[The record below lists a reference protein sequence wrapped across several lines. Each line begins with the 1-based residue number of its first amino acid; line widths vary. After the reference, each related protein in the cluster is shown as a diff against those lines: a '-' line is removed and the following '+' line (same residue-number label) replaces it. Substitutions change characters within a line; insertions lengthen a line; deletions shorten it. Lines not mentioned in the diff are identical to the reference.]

1 MARTEEL
8 GTNEPEAGDGLPVPG
23 AEDGKADLHTH
34 TTYSDGAFSPRELVT
49 KAARAGISVLA
60 ITDHD
65 HVGAIDEAAEAGRDL
80 GVTIVPGVELSVTLD
95 GKDLHILSYFIDHTD
110 RRFLDYLAFFRTER
124 LKRAERMVQKLNTL
138 NIPISLDAVLEYA
151 GIGAVGRPHIASALM
166 EAGHVGSFHEAFER
180 FIGIGGPAYETKFQ
194 MHPREAFRMVNAS
207 GGLSFLAHP
216 GRSLSEQELLELIKM
231 GLDGI
236 EVIHPSHSDQQRT
249 YYRSI
254 VDQYF
259 LLESGGSDFHGGR
272 KNDHQLFGVVTVPL
286 QVVET
291 MRSRLFS
298 P

>member
-8 GTNEPEAGDGLPVPG
+8 GTNEPAQGANLPVSP
-23 AEDGKADLHTH
+23 EDGKADLHTH
-34 TTYSDGAFSPRELVT
+34 TIYSDGALPPHELVQ
-49 KAARAGISVLA
+49 KAAAAGISTLA

-65 HVGAIDEAAEAGRDL
+65 HVGAIDEAIKAGRDL
-80 GVTIVPGVELSVTLD
+80 SVIVIPGVELSVTLD
-95 GKDLHILSYFIDHTD
+95 GKDLHILSYFIDFTNPT
-110 RRFLDYLAFFRTER
+110 LLEYLAFFRTER
-124 LKRAERMVQKLNTL
+124 LKRAERMVHKLNSL
-138 NIPISLDAVLEYA
+138 NVPLKLDRVLEHA

-166 EAGHVGSFHEAFER
+166 EEGHVGSFHEAFDR

-194 MHPREAFRMVNAS
+194 MHPQEAFRLITSS

-216 GRSLSEQELLELIKM
+216 GRYLSEQELLELIKM

-236 EVIHPSHSDQQRT
+236 EVVHPSHSDQQRE

-254 VDQYF
+254 VHQYF

-272 KNDHQLFGVVTVPL
+272 KNDDHVFGSVTVPL
-286 QVVET
+286 HVVET

-298 P
+298 Q

>member
-8 GTNEPEAGDGLPVPG
+8 GTNEPAQGASLPVSP
-23 AEDGKADLHTH
+23 EDGKADLHTH
-34 TTYSDGAFSPRELVT
+34 TTYSDGALSPQELVQ
-49 KAARAGISVLA
+49 KAAAAGISVLA

-65 HVGAIDEAAEAGRDL
+65 HVGAIDEATAAGREV
-80 GVTIVPGVELSVTLD
+80 GVTVVPGAELSVSLA
-95 GKDLHILSYFIDHTD
+95 GKDLHILAYFIDHTN
-110 RRFLDYLAFFRTER
+110 RRFLDYLAFFRGER
-124 LKRAERMVQKLNTL
+124 LRRAERIVQKLNTL
-138 NIPISLDAVLEYA
+138 NVPLKLDTVLEYA

-166 EAGHVGSFHEAFER
+166 EEGHVGSLHEAFDR

-194 MHPREAFRMVNAS
+194 LQPEEAFRLVTAS

-216 GRSLSEQELLELIKM
+216 GRYLSEQELLELIKM

-236 EVIHPSHSDQQRT
+236 EVTHPSHSDQQRT

-254 VDQYF
+254 VHQYF

-272 KNDHQLFGVVTVPL
+272 KNDDQLFGHVTIPL
-286 QVVET
+286 HIVET

-298 P
+298 Q